1 MDVRTENDIIDK
13 YEGKR
18 TALIS
23 ILHDI
28 QDRFHYL
35 PEKSLK
41 KVARR
46 LEMDLP
52 EIYGVATFYKAFSL
66 TPRGKHAV
74 TLCLGT
80 ACHVRQGP
88 KILAEVRRVLG
99 IEPGQ
104 TTPDRQFSLNAVNC
118 LGVCAIGPVMVLDG
132 KFFGEMSP
140 LKARR
145 ILGKF
150 QKKGNGG
157 RA

>member
-1 MDVRTENDIIDK
+1 MEIQTVNTIIDK
-13 YEGKR
+13 YGGKK

-35 PEKSLK
+35 SEKALR
-41 KVARR
+41 KVAMR

-66 TPRGKHAV
+66 SPRGKHAI

-80 ACHVRQGP
+80 ACHVRKGP
-88 KILAEVRRVLG
+88 KILTEVQKILG
-99 IEPGQ
+99 IDPGQ
-104 TTPDRQFSLNAVNC
+104 TTSDLRFSLNVVNC
-118 LGVCAIGPVMVLDG
+118 LGVCAIGPVMVVDG

-140 LKARR
+140 MKARR

-150 QKKGNGG
+150 QKKENGG